1 LKSKIHFNYRQ
12 TPMIDGQP
20 NVCLSRVRLSEPLAG
35 EQSAIEIRS
44 GGMPGEPDEV
54 GHILVVD
61 DDVMVRQTITNY
73 LEEHNVPAASVSS
86 RQDLSRHLKKA
97 HPSLILLDLR
107 LGQEDGLEV
116 LKEIRSHSH
125 VPIIIMTGHSR
136 EEVDRIVGLELG
148 ADDYLAKPFGL
159 REMLARVRAVLRRH
173 EMGRAAP
180 ARDPERG
187 GYRFNGWSLERRTRR
202 LVNPDGAPVLL
213 TKSEYAL
220 LLAFLEAPQRP
231 LTREMLLQATRVHE
245 DIFDRSIDV
254 QVLRLRRKLGIDPN
268 APRVIETERGVGYIF
283 TAIVKPF

>member
-1 LKSKIHFNYRQ
+1 MN
-12 TPMIDGQP
+12 
-20 NVCLSRVRLSEPLAG
+20 SEASELGSNLRRAFTQQD
-35 EQSAIEIRS
+35 QSAQSERS
-44 GGMPGEPDEV
+44 QPARV
-54 GHILVVD
+54 LLVD
-61 DDVMVRQTITNY
+61 DDLTLQHMVATY
-73 LEEHNVPAASVSS
+73 LEEHNMRVVSASR
-86 RQDLSRHLKKA
+86 RQDVTREFAVGEPNL
-97 HPSLILLDLR
+97 LILDLR

-173 EMGRAAP
+173 EMGRAAR

-220 LLAFLEAPQRP
+220 LLAFLKAPQRP
-231 LTREMLLQATRVHE
+231 LTREMLLQATRVRE

-254 QVLRLRRKLGIDPN
+254 QVLRLRRKLEIDPN
-268 APRVIETERGVGYIF
+268 APRVIETERGVGYMF
-283 TAIVKPF
+283 TAIVKPL